1 MQVGQVRR
9 LTRVFTL
16 VAVAAL
22 AVSAMAV
29 AGLASPLGKAASP
42 KIVKVKDD
50 FYKPDKVR
58 VKKRGK
64 VRWKWTDGL
73 QEVHNVTLLKGPSGV
88 KKSKFRSQ
96 TTSSPDYRF
105 TKRFKKVGKYKFYC
119 TIHPDVMRMKVVVHR

>member
-1 MQVGQVRR
+1 VQEVAVRR
-9 LTRVFTL
+9 LL
-16 VAVAAL
+16 AALLAAAL
-22 AVSAMAV
+22 AAAALAGVVTAGSA
-29 AGLASPLGKAASP
+29 GKSTKP

-50 FYKPDKVR
+50 FYKPDSVR

-64 VRWKWTDGL
+64 VRWKWTQVFNNHD
-73 QEVHNVTLLKGPSGV
+73 VTLLKGPKGV

-119 TIHPDVMRMKVVVHR
+119 TVHPDVMRMKVVVHR